1 MSSTSVLLYVIRRL
15 LVIVLLLAVTSLLIF
30 SLVHIAPGSPI
41 DSLLGIQQRTP
52 QTVEQLTRTYHL
64 DDPFLVQYWLWLKDV
79 LHGDLGTSTQT
90 SLPVIDE
97 LRSRLPTSLLL
108 GGYAFIVT
116 MLGGI
121 AAGTVSALR
130 KRTAV
135 DRGIVAMTIVGLGMP
150 AFVSG
155 ILLLYVFS
163 IVLGWFP
170 ASGAGQG
177 FADQL
182 WHLTLP
188 AVALSLGGIALV
200 AKHTRAAM
208 ITVLDQDYV
217 TFARARGLSASEILF
232 GYALRNALISVVT
245 ISALTLSFVIT
256 GAVLVEVVFSVPG
269 IGSLLVQAANTKDLP
284 TIQATGLFIA
294 AVVMVANLLA
304 DLLYLAIDPRIRF
317 GRSRA

>member
-1 MSSTSVLLYVIRRL
+1 MSAASLLLYVIRRL
-15 LVIVLLLAVTSLLIF
+15 LVIVVLLAVTSLLVF
-30 SLVHIAPGSPI
+30 SLVHVAPGSPV
-41 DSLLGIQQRTP
+41 DALLGLRPRTP
-52 QTVEQLTRTYHL
+52 ETVKALTREYHL
-64 DDPFLVQYWLWLKDV
+64 DDPFLAQYWLWAKHV

-97 LRSRLPTSLLL
+97 LRSRVPTSLLL
-108 GGYAFIVT
+108 GGYAFILT
-116 MLGGI
+116 MIVGV
-121 AAGTVSALR
+121 AAGTASALR

-177 FADQL
+177 LADQL

-188 AVALSLGGIALV
+188 AVALSLVSIAFV

-245 ISALTLSFVIT
+245 ISALVLSFVIT
-256 GAVLVEVVFSVPG
+256 GAVLVEVAFSLPG

-284 TIQATGLFIA
+284 TVQAAALFIA
-294 AVVMVANLLA
+294 AVIMVVNLLA

-317 GRSRA
+317 RRSLA

>member
-1 MSSTSVLLYVIRRL
+1 MSAPSLLLYVARRL

-30 SLVHIAPGSPI
+30 SLVHIAPGSPVEA
-41 DSLLGIQQRTP
+41 LLGTRPRTP
-52 QTVEQLTRTYHL
+52 ETVRALTREFHL
-64 DDPFLVQYWLWLKDV
+64 DDPFLEQYWLWAKGV

-90 SLPVIDE
+90 SLPVVDE

-108 GGYAFIVT
+108 GGYAFILT
-116 MLGGI
+116 MIGGVV
-121 AAGTVSALR
+121 AGTVSALR
-130 KRTAV
+130 KQTAV

-177 FADQL
+177 FVDQL

-188 AVALSLGGIALV
+188 AVALSLVSIAFV

-208 ITVLDQDYV
+208 IAVLDQDYV
-217 TFARARGLSASEILF
+217 TFARARGLSASEVLF

-256 GAVLVEVVFSVPG
+256 GAVLVEVAFSLPG
-269 IGSLLVQAANTKDLP
+269 VGTLLVQAANTKDLP
-284 TIQATGLFIA
+284 TIQATALFIA
-294 AVVMVANLLA
+294 AVIMVTNLLA
-304 DLLYLAIDPRIRF
+304 DLLYLAVDPRIRF
-317 GRSRA
+317 RRSLA